1 MTKQPASNTNTAV
14 FIINII
20 LTIMVAV
27 MAVYA
32 SAFHSADQ
40 SEPRWLLTITMVTLL
55 EMTWYMVHVRVCH
68 ISDV

>member
-1 MTKQPASNTNTAV
+1 
-14 FIINII
+14 
-20 LTIMVAV
+20 MVAV

-32 SAFHSADQ
+32 SAFYSADQ

-55 EMTWYMVHVRVCH
+55 EMTWFMVHVRVCL